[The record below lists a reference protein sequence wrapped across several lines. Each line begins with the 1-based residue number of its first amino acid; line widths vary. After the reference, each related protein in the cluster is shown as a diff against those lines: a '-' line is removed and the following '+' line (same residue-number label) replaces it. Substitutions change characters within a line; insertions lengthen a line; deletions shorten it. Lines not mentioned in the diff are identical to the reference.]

1 MTFANLGSQG
11 QHGNGNTET
20 TDHTQDKGSCSPSD
34 RRCVAAGSPSPCW
47 WSRRCRARWSGPPSR
62 TGWGSLGEERG
73 GQSRGENGINIS
85 PVEVVGN
92 PGGRIP
98 IIFLCAARGSSSGLE
113 PCWERF
119 GSEPNLR
126 VLGSRGQSK
135 GGLISGIL
143 GRGWVRPA
151 NTVSRE
157 IWGIKREVWRDW
169 DYGWNNLKT
178 FQTSSGL
185 NNLLRP
191 HLMEWMGPDC
201 SNENDFDQNL
211 PKFYFRIWLQDWRY
225 FFLHAMNKKY
235 GWIVKING
243 LWKTF

>member
-1 MTFANLGSQG
+1 MTAVSSSLVRAAISYKLGL
-11 QHGNGNTET
+11 
-20 TDHTQDKGSCSPSD
+20 
-34 RRCVAAGSPSPCW
+34 AG
-47 WSRRCRARWSGPPSR
+47 
-62 TGWGSLGEERG
+62 GEEKG
-73 GQSRGENGINIS
+73 GQSRGEDGINIS

-143 GRGWVRPA
+143 GRGWARPA

-225 FFLHAMNKKY
+225 FFFACNEQKVWLDSKN
-235 GWIVKING
+235 
-243 LWKTF
+243 